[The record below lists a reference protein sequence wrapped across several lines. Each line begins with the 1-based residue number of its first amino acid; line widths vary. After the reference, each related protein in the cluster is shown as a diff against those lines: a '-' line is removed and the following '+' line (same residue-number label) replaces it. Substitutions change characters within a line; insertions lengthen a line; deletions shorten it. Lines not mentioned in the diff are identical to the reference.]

1 MKPEV
6 KVIYSSMLT
15 RQAYDAKPVPEYVSK
30 VISKYNHVLDVK
42 KTEFENVQLLLEA
55 MINGLQG

>member
-15 RQAYDAKPVPEYVSK
+15 RQAYDAKPVPEYVAK

-55 MINGLQG
+55 MINGL